1 MAERAADARRVRV
14 PSKVMEEARSVLGL
28 SEDVSDRALVAGALC
43 WVAQHGDPDG
53 LPDDSIFVAG
63 KVSARARRLSSD
75 TALESAAEEARRAAA
90 ASLVGA
96 VVSMALLSGEVRDR
110 PLEEALRTWNTVSKA
125 SDSDVDR
132 AFSEAIGRFCP
143 GSLAIRAADRVA
155 MMGPTD
161 PVEACRAAA
170 SMGAVAALCS
180 LASLAGGVR
189 DRPLE
194 EALRGWNS
202 SSTMADPERDP
213 FVARA
218 LDRMIP
224 GPAVRSSVRSVAVNE
239 RAERAADR
247 ALSGTG
253 NHDRPRKVAQ

>member
-143 GSLAIRAADRVA
+143 GPLAIRAAD
-155 MMGPTD
+155 
-161 PVEACRAAA
+161 
-170 SMGAVAALCS
+170 
-180 LASLAGGVR
+180 
-189 DRPLE
+189 
-194 EALRGWNS
+194 S
-202 SSTMADPERDP
+202 SAKSIST
-213 FVARA
+213 V
-218 LDRMIP
+218 
-224 GPAVRSSVRSVAVNE
+224 
-239 RAERAADR
+239 
-247 ALSGTG
+247 
-253 NHDRPRKVAQ
+253 